1 MKIIFIYFFF
11 FSSELVIKEEVD
23 DSEFAHLPPFRE
35 QEPDADKSN
44 TLAISNTRR
53 KLRSCR
59 LSSVEEPKPPK
70 PVEEIKQETGN
81 LSR

>member
-1 MKIIFIYFFF
+1 MFFLYFNFFIN
-11 FSSELVIKEEVD
+11 SSDTVIKEEIED
-23 DSEFAHLPPFRE
+23 PEFAHLPPFRE
-35 QEPDADKSN
+35 QEPEVEKSVVPII
-44 TLAISNTRR
+44 TSTKR

-59 LSSVEEPKPPK
+59 LNSAEEPKPPR

>member
-1 MKIIFIYFFF
+1 MFTRSDIT
-11 FSSELVIKEEVD
+11 IKEEVED
-23 DSEFAHLPPFRE
+23 PEFAHLPPFQE
-35 QEPDADKSN
+35 QEPEAEKTAPPAAVTS
-44 TLAISNTRR
+44 TRR

-59 LSSVEEPKPPK
+59 LSSVEEPKPPR